1 MEKVRTEISDIAAA
15 ILVNK
20 PVLMV
25 KRMRRLMIVSERRK
39 PVRERWRRNISV
51 AAMPTSDATPS
62 MLIDRDSFT
71 IVEISTNVLK
81 WMLESLRSG
90 KGKEEVSSHSIESRK
105 HISLG
110 TYAFPT

>member
-39 PVRERWRRNISV
+39 PVRER
-51 AAMPTSDATPS
+51 
-62 MLIDRDSFT
+62 
-71 IVEISTNVLK
+71 
-81 WMLESLRSG
+81 
-90 KGKEEVSSHSIESRK
+90 
-105 HISLG
+105 
-110 TYAFPT
+110 